1 MEKRGQI
8 FLIAALI
15 TIGALI
21 GLTSVVNTA
30 RGGSSNEEFFSKSD
44 EIKFESKRVLDY
56 GVFYEGNTET
66 LVKQF
71 LEKYADYI
79 ARERVLF
86 IFGDERNLWGL
97 YFVNNT
103 LTGSVNI
110 KTGGQGVSI
119 PMQGLTNFIAEVA
132 RDPITGDV
140 FVKID
145 DVVYTFPL
153 QKGKNLFFVIVEE
166 ENDQAFASAG

>member
-15 TIGALI
+15 TVGALI

-30 RGGSSNEEFFSKSD
+30 RGGTSNDEFFSKSD

-56 GVFYEGNTET
+56 GVFYQGNTDA
-66 LVKQF
+66 LIKQF

-103 LTGSVNI
+103 LTGSVGI
-110 KTGGQGVSI
+110 G
-119 PMQGLTNFIAEVA
+119 A
-132 RDPITGDV
+132 
-140 FVKID
+140 
-145 DVVYTFPL
+145 
-153 QKGKNLFFVIVEE
+153 
-166 ENDQAFASAG
+166 